1 MFVFSPKTNFT
12 RLQLALFAG
21 GRSDASLSSNTA
33 VNVAGDAEYVGDTKE
48 LRWHASV
55 IGKDRNPHVLH
66 GFLKTHRVT
75 IFT

>member
-1 MFVFSPKTNFT
+1 
-12 RLQLALFAG
+12 LALFAG

-66 GFLKTHRVT
+66 GLPENASSDHFHLIIVNIDIHPRR
-75 IFT
+75 